1 MHKVGIR
8 RMFLNQIGIWNL
20 EFRFCKESNT
30 GELLKNFR
38 SKQESHQLTQHAC
51 DTRSWNQTQAS
62 EVKTQVTKSSLVYV
76 SHMPGW

>member
-8 RMFLNQIGIWNL
+8 RMVLNQIGFWNL
-20 EFRFCKESNT
+20 GFVKKVTPE
-30 GELLKNFR
+30 ELLKNFR
-38 SKQESHQLTQHAC
+38 SKQESHQLTQPAC

-62 EVKTQVTKSSLVYV
+62 EVKTQVTKSWLVYV

>member
-8 RMFLNQIGIWNL
+8 RMVLNQIGIWNL
-20 EFRFCKESNT
+20 GFAEKVKPE
-30 GELLKNFR
+30 ELLKNFR
-38 SKQESHQLTQHAC
+38 GKEENQRRTQPAC

-62 EVKTQVTKSSLVYV
+62 EVKTQVTKSWLVYV

>member
-30 GELLKNFR
+30 GGTVEEL
-38 SKQESHQLTQHAC
+38 SE
-51 DTRSWNQTQAS
+51 QAR
-62 EVKTQVTKSSLVYV
+62 KSSTN
-76 SHMPGW
+76 STRM